1 MQVNGWL
8 DYLPLWGLYV
18 ATVLVV
24 LFSVEGGFRLGRYR
38 RQRAE
43 HEPESTVGAMVGATL
58 GLLAFMLAFT
68 FGMAASRFDTRRGLV
83 LDEANAIGRTYLRAE
98 LLPEPHRTAIRNLL
112 REYVD
117 VRLEGVQQ
125 PGKLEQAVYRSEEVQ
140 GLLWSQAVALGKKN
154 PGSLG
159 AGLFIG
165 SLNEVIDLHA
175 KRVTAGL
182 RSRIPGA
189 IWAALYFV
197 VILAMAVMG
206 YHTGL
211 IGTRSSLATLAL
223 VLTFSAVMLLIADL
237 DRPKEGLLKVSQ
249 QAMVDLR
256 NTLMAPS
263 DEDGQKMRMS
273 PSGAR
278 SFPDPR
284 LEPG

>member
-1 MQVNGWL
+1 MQVGGSL
-8 DYLPLWGLYV
+8 DFLPLWGVYV

-24 LFSVEGGFRLGRYR
+24 LLSVEGGFRLGRYR

-58 GLLAFMLAFT
+58 GLLAFILAFT

-98 LLPEPHRTAIRNLL
+98 LLPELHRTVIRNLL

-125 PGKLEQAVYRSEEVQ
+125 PGKLEQAIHRSEELH
-140 GLLWSQAVALGKKN
+140 GLLWSQAVALGQKN
-154 PGSLG
+154 PGSFG

-182 RSRIPGA
+182 RSRIPGP
-189 IWAALYFV
+189 IWVALYFV

-249 QAMVDLR
+249 QVMVDLR
-256 NTLMAPS
+256 NTLMAPRP
-263 DEDGQKMRMS
+263 EGTEKW
-273 PSGAR
+273 
-278 SFPDPR
+278 R
-284 LEPG
+284 L